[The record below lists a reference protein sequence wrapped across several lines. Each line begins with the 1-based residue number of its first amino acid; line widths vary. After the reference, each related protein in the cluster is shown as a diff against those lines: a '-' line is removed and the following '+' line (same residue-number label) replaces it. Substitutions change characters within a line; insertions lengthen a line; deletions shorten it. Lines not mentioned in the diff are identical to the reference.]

1 MTNFADLRTQ
11 LAQKRADK
19 DASAAR
25 LAVLREQLRNLQQQ
39 IADLRRVTDPRE
51 RQRLA
56 ALEKQAAALT
66 QEIDRQRKTVAGLK
80 AGASD
85 LLGQLTAFAD
95 PTKQI
100 EQLNDA
106 FPILLFPVR
115 LETRF
120 HQPESP
126 GRIGVIAGGRGAGA
140 SALDSHLS
148 GRLPGRFL

>member
-19 DASAAR
+19 DASAAS

-56 ALEKQAAALT
+56 ALEKQAAVLT
-66 QEIDRQRKTVAGLK
+66 QEIDGQRKTVAGLK

-120 HQPESP
+120 HQPENA
-126 GRIGVIAGGRGAGA
+126 GRIGVITRRHSFGFA
-140 SALDSHLS
+140 SIRTIA
-148 GRLPGRFL
+148 R